1 MCLQLDSRRGQHP
14 GERSLLGFENSVF
27 VLGISFPTLSIVKS
41 PHYLAI
47 ESGWIRRMSQNDTVA
62 IRELPT
68 VCQQDLIFDR
78 AICQ

>member
-41 PHYLAI
+41 PNYL
-47 ESGWIRRMSQNDTVA
+47 ESDWIRRMSQNDMVT

-68 VCQQDLIFDR
+68 MCQQDLIFD
-78 AICQ
+78 